1 MNVPKLR
8 FGEFEDEWQD
18 STLGDVSKVTSGGTP
33 NRANNEFWNGSIPW
47 VSTALIDFNVIKEAD
62 EFITEDGLNNSSA
75 KLFPKNTLLM
85 AMYGQG
91 KTRGKVAILGI
102 EAATNQA
109 CAAIMFNEEVDTNF
123 AFHNL
128 SGRYDEIRELSNAGS
143 QENLSAGLIKELN
156 LSYPQITE
164 QQKIAD
170 FLSAVDD
177 KITALTAQKTALTQ
191 YKQGMM
197 QRIFSQTLRFK
208 DDNGADYP
216 DWEFVNFG
224 DVFTF
229 KSTNSYSRECLNYE
243 IGATKNIH
251 YGDIHTKFKTLFDI
265 TNENVPFVNSDI
277 SLDKVNDDAFCRVG
291 DLVIADASEDYKDIG
306 KSIEIINLNNQRVIA
321 GLHTFLAR
329 PATGLLSTGFIGYA
343 MQSTAVRLQVMTV
356 AQGTKVLS
364 ISAGRLAKVQ
374 IPLPKTEEQ
383 TKTARFL
390 TELDDKINAVDAQ
403 IQSAQQWKQG
413 LLQQMFV

>member
-1 MNVPKLR
+1 MMVKLYALDVKELLTSQCITTASYLFYTHSFDETSPKFIFYAFQRINWKEYNEASGVPSLSK
-8 FGEFEDEWQD
+8 
-18 STLGDVSKVTSGGTP
+18 STIEKILLITP
-33 NRANNEFWNGSIPW
+33 N
-47 VSTALIDFNVIKEAD
+47 
-62 EFITEDGLNNSSA
+62 
-75 KLFPKNTLLM
+75 LF
-85 AMYGQG
+85 
-91 KTRGKVAILGI
+91 
-102 EAATNQA
+102 
-109 CAAIMFNEEVDTNF
+109 
-123 AFHNL
+123 
-128 SGRYDEIRELSNAGS
+128 
-143 QENLSAGLIKELN
+143 
-156 LSYPQITE
+156 E

-197 QRIFSQTLRFK
+197 QRIFAQTLRFK

-216 DWEFVNFG
+216 EWESVNFG

-243 IGATKNIH
+243 IGTTKNIH

-265 TNENVPFVNSDI
+265 TNENIPFVNNDI
-277 SLDKVNDDAFCRVG
+277 SLDKINDEAFCRVG

-329 PATGLLSTGFIGYA
+329 PVAGLLSTGFIGYA
-343 MQSTAVRLQVMTV
+343 MQSAAIRLQIMTI

-364 ISAGRLAKVQ
+364 ISTGRLAKVQ
-374 IPLPKTEEQ
+374 IPLPHKEEQ
-383 TKTARFL
+383 TKIAQFL